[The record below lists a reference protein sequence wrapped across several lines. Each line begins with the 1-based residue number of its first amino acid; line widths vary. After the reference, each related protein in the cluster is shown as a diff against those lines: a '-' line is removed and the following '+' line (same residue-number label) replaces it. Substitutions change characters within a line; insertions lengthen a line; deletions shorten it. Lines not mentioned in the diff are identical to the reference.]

1 MVNQA
6 FSFTDINLS
15 YLTFCDQRDCYYG
28 LPKPLKYVSLKL
40 TPIRMKT
47 LLFSMLILACTIA
60 QAQNTNLGT
69 GAGNAGSLNTS
80 IGYFAGDVVT
90 GYQNSFVGAYSGLS
104 TNNGWENSFFG
115 YKSGY
120 YNSAGAQNTFSGS
133 YSGELNT
140 TGSKNSFSGALAGKQ
155 NTTASNNSFFGF
167 ASGYTNSIGIKNAFF
182 GSESGF
188 YNTTGSY
195 NSFFGNESGNKNS
208 TGDLNSFFGSGAGFS
223 NTTGSSNTLV
233 GFNSGYTN
241 TTGSANTFVGIE
253 SGFSNSSGSINTF
266 IGNRAGRN
274 NTVGTNNT
282 FVGNLAGGANNKE
295 SGNTFVGASAGG
307 NTIGAYNTF
316 LGTASGQLSISG
328 NYNVFVGSQAGISN
342 TAGSKNVFIGQSS
355 GSSNTGSDNV
365 FIGNE
370 AGAFTVGSNLF
381 IVNNAGTSTPLLYG
395 NFSTKQLGIGTTS
408 LGTYALSV
416 NGDAFASGLWLS
428 SDKRFK
434 QNEKTLTGA
443 LEKLN
448 NVKGVSYQFKK
459 GEATNGKA
467 FSDGTQLGFIAQDLQ
482 KTFPELVKE
491 NSDGYLAVNYS
502 GMIPVLVEAIKELK
516 AEINQLKSQLNSTG
530 SVEKNLDIHATQ
542 SGALLEQ
549 NHPNPFNE
557 ETLIGYTLP
566 DGTTSSALYIFDL
579 TGKQIA
585 VFENLK
591 HGKNELSISASKLSP
606 GLYNYSLIVNG
617 RIVDTKKM
625 LLTN

>member
-1 MVNQA
+1 
-6 FSFTDINLS
+6 
-15 YLTFCDQRDCYYG
+15 
-28 LPKPLKYVSLKL
+28 
-40 TPIRMKT
+40 MKT

-69 GAGNAGSLNTS
+69 GAGNAGSANTS
-80 IGYFAGDVVT
+80 IGYFAGDLVT
-90 GYQNSFVGAYSGLS
+90 ACCGTFVGHNSGKSVTTGNYNSFMGGYSGYQTTTAFENSFLGYASGYSNTTGSGNSFAGAWSGFFNSNGTKNSFVGAYSG
-104 TNNGWENSFFG
+104 
-115 YKSGY
+115 
-120 YNSAGAQNTFSGS
+120 
-133 YSGELNT
+133 YS
-140 TGSKNSFSGALAGKQ
+140 
-155 NTTASNNSFFGF
+155 
-167 ASGYTNSIGIKNAFF
+167 
-182 GSESGF
+182 
-188 YNTTGSY
+188 NTTGSY

-208 TGDLNSFFGSGAGFS
+208 TGGFNSFFGSGAGFS

-233 GFNSGYTN
+233 GSNSGYTN
-241 TTGSANTFVGIE
+241 TLGSENTFVGIE
-253 SGFSNSSGSINTF
+253 SGFSNTSGSVNTF

-274 NTVGTNNT
+274 NTVGVNNT
-282 FVGNLAGGANNKE
+282 FVGNRAGSSSNKE
-295 SGNTFVGASAGG
+295 SGNTFVGATAGE
-307 NTIGAYNTF
+307 NTTGAYNTF
-316 LGTASGQLSISG
+316 LGHASGQSTTG
-328 NYNVFVGSQAGISN
+328 NFNVFAGSQAGIN
-342 TAGSKNVFIGQSS
+342 NNAGSRNVFIGQSA
-355 GSSNTGSDNV
+355 GSSNNGNDNV

-370 AGAFTVGSNLF
+370 AGAFTNGSGLF
-381 IVNNAGTSTPLLYG
+381 VVSNAGTATPLLYG
-395 NFSTKQLGIGTTS
+395 NFTTRQLGIGTTS

-416 NGDAFASGLWLS
+416 NGDAFATGLWLS

-434 QNEKTLTGA
+434 QNEKTISGA
-443 LEKLN
+443 LEKLSS
-448 NVKGVSYQFKK
+448 VKGVSYQFKK
-459 GEATNGKA
+459 SEAVNGRV
-467 FSDGTQLGFIAQDLQ
+467 FSTGDQLGFIAQDLQ

-516 AEINQLKSQLNSTG
+516 AEINQLKSQLNST
-530 SVEKNLDIHATQ
+530 SSDEKNLDINATQ

-549 NHPNPFNE
+549 NHPNPFNQ